1 MTRDRPF
8 LLVGL
13 TGGIATGKSTVSN
26 LFRDLGCVVID
37 ADLLAREVVEP
48 DEPAYRAIV
57 AEFGPGVL
65 HADGTL
71 DRKKL
76 GAIVFAE
83 PARRARLEAMT
94 HPEIR
99 ARLARRLAELT
110 ERQFHGIVIFDAP
123 VIVESGN
130 HRTVDRLI
138 VVTTDE
144 ATQSARLRARDGM
157 SGDEA
162 TRRIESQIPLEKK
175 AKLADFVI
183 DNSGPPAATAAQV
196 RRVYAALLEEL
207 SASTAGCGP

>member
-1 MTRDRPF
+1 VSRPF

-13 TGGIATGKSTVSN
+13 TGGIATGKSAVAEV
-26 LFRDLGCVVID
+26 FRALGCVVID

-83 PARRARLEAMT
+83 PARRARLEAVT

-130 HRTVDRLI
+130 HRTMDRL
-138 VVTTDE
+138 VVVVADQP
-144 ATQSARLRARDGM
+144 TQIARLTARDSIGRP
-157 SGDEA
+157 EA
-162 TRRIESQIPLEKK
+162 LQRIRSQMPLEDK
-175 AKLADFVI
+175 ARLAHYVI
-183 DNSGPPAATAAQV
+183 DNSRDRAATEARAREV
-196 RRVYAALLEEL
+196 HAALLREL
-207 SASTAGCGP
+207 AARASPA